1 MDWLEFVYEFILEL
15 CANRSGTK
23 PMSKAVKGIVIS
35 ITVIAVA
42 ALIFGIVLLV
52 QDNRTGLLPV
62 WVSLLVLCAGGIF
75 CLAQKS

>member
-1 MDWLEFVYEFILEL
+1 MDLFEFVYELILEL

-23 PMSKAVKGIVIS
+23 PMSKAVKVIVIS

-62 WVSLLVLCAGGIF
+62 WVSLLVLCAVGIF